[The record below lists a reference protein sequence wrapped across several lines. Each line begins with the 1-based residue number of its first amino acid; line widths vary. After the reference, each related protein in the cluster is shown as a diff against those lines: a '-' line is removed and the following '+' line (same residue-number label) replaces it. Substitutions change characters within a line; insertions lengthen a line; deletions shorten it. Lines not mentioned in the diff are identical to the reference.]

1 MARRVAGQMAGEWWR
16 DGRRRQDEGIPSWN
30 ETRKRGRERAA
41 VAVWGGLD
49 PKIPRFQ
56 KTLSSPLHSSTAH
69 AHAHAR
75 IVFTHKQTVVVTK
88 PRTREYSYSEQTN
101 FFWVNHERREINGR
115 LTLNGTHYPMAQTPK
130 PFFFLTRARLRRTH
144 GAIIQ

>member
-88 PRTREYSYSEQTN
+88 PRTREYSYSEQTI
-101 FFWVNHERREINGR
+101 FFWVNRERKRDKWAANPKR
-115 LTLNGTHYPMAQTPK
+115 YTLPNGTNTK
-130 PFFFLTRARLRRTH
+130 TFFFFSHAHVYAARM
-144 GAIIQ
+144 AP